1 MKLEGYRIIP
11 HEISKISLNEA
22 YRKFKDNLTRQIK
35 EVEDLDTFDSYRD
48 AFQTTIIYALKCLD
62 EVAAKYSI
70 RSGIEDLGQMI
81 QYLGPKIRSS
91 FNVDDSPEATIYRFF
106 ANASTPEAEYESPVY
121 FENAQ
126 ILTVVA
132 KTYDGKKPPI
142 YVMQTDFFKKLVETD
157 ISEVPL
163 ELFPKSFKGY
173 ISFER
178 GALKTKL
185 DDGSIVNIIGA
196 YAAVVGG
203 RLDIIVIKET
213 PEGFLSFNR
222 INFTGWAEKTK
233 NRYADTSVDFSN
245 AYSTIDAIG
254 LAVVYISCGNPDLRV
269 LKSLSKLPPSA
280 IRGLRNKGVNIE
292 EEYDDEIPSDVTL
305 VSWSWKKDPRYTQ
318 GKWGVR
324 AFFRVQRYG
333 PGRNQTRVIW
343 IAPHLAHRRKDL
355 LTSDDDS
362 SDPEAGNPVDFEFI
376 FGDLY

>member
-11 HEISKISLNEA
+11 HEISKAPL
-22 YRKFKDNLTRQIK
+22 KDVINKWRQS
-35 EVEDLDTFDSYRD
+35 VEKSQSDESVDPLSDTFVYILKSVDS
-48 AFQTTIIYALKCLD
+48 
-62 EVAAKYSI
+62 VAAKFPLHNGSKSLLAYLTANKDTKDYYSPD
-70 RSGIEDLGQMI
+70 SGLRLFYSMAAQPDAKDNTSGVYQMI
-81 QYLGPKIRSS
+81 NIS
-91 FNVDDSPEATIYRFF
+91 NIV
-106 ANASTPEAEYESPVY
+106 AN
-121 FENAQ
+121 
-126 ILTVVA
+126 
-132 KTYDGKKPPI
+132 TYDEKKLPI
-142 YVMQTDFFKKLVETD
+142 YVMQSDFFKKLVQTD

-163 ELFPKSFKGY
+163 ELYPKNFKGY

-178 GALKTKL
+178 GLLKEL
-185 DDGSIVNIIGA
+185 DSDPYDIIGA
-196 YAAVVGG
+196 YVNVVNGELTILLVAESPLG
-203 RLDIIVIKET
+203 DIVPHVI
-213 PEGFLSFNR
+213 NVD
-222 INFTGWAEKTK
+222 NWAERTQDYY
-233 NRYADTSVDFSN
+233 RRDTYKEYYSIIN
-245 AYSTIDAIG
+245 AIS
-254 LAVVYISCGNPDLRV
+254 LSVVYISCGNPDLRV

-333 PGRNQTRVIW
+333 PGRSQTRVIW